1 MYEELL
7 KTQQLKEKKKKK
19 KNLPVICDLLTSVCF
34 ILHLQFLARTP
45 KTFVTS

>member
-19 KNLPVICDLLTSVCF
+19 KKPSCDLWSTDKCMFYSSSPVLS
-34 ILHLQFLARTP
+34 QN
-45 KTFVTS
+45 S

>member
-7 KTQQLKEKKKKK
+7 KTQQLKEKKK